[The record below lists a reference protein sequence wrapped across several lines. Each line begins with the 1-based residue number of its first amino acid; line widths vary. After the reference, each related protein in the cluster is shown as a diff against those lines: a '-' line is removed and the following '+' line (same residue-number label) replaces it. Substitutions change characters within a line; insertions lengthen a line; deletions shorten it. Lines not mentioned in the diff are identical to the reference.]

1 MGIFKKPVT
10 CSSNKGATR
19 GVEEE
24 MEDFVNSFSSFS
36 QLVKELS
43 GEEQEQFKAI
53 FNGVIEGVGTKMLE
67 AEDKDQMG
75 EIIAEVT
82 KDDQELL
89 LQKMKEENILAN

>member
-1 MGIFKKPVT
+1 
-10 CSSNKGATR
+10 
-19 GVEEE
+19 

-89 LQKMKEENILAN
+89 LQKMKEENILAS

>member
-1 MGIFKKPVT
+1 
-10 CSSNKGATR
+10 
-19 GVEEE
+19 

-53 FNGVIEGVGTKMLE
+53 FNGVIEGIGTKMLE

>member
-1 MGIFKKPVT
+1 
-10 CSSNKGATR
+10 
-19 GVEEE
+19 

-75 EIIAEVT
+75 EIIADVT

>member
-1 MGIFKKPVT
+1 
-10 CSSNKGATR
+10 
-19 GVEEE
+19 